1 MPTITFEINGS
12 RHSVNVNTV
21 DPNQL
26 YRSFDKIIE
35 EVNDAGWEFTS
46 QSTQPDYNELSN
58 IGRTSEGS
66 NIDLGDISSRVRQ
79 ASSGGGDDIDDG
91 AGGSGGGEPDGD
103 VIVTVTGPGGSSEQF
118 GLGDNQNLGS
128 LKAKISDQWDLDLSE
143 RVELYEDPEHTI
155 AIEGKADATSVDGQT
170 IYFNTLE

>member
-12 RHSVNVNTV
+12 RHSVDVNTV

-26 YRSFDKIIE
+26 YRSFDE
-35 EVNDAGWEFTS
+35 VVQEVNDAGWEFTS
-46 QSTQPDYNELSN
+46 QSVQPDYDELSN

-66 NIDLGDISSRVRQ
+66 NIDLGDISNRVRQ
-79 ASSGGGDDIDDG
+79 ASSG
-91 AGGSGGGEPDGD
+91 DGD
-103 VIVTVTGPGGSSEQF
+103 VIVTVTGPDGNSEQF
-118 GLGDNQNLGS
+118 GLDDNQNLGS
-128 LKAKISDQWDLDLSE
+128 LKAKISDRWDLDLSE
-143 RVELYEDPEHTI
+143 RVELYEDSEHTI